1 MYVDATAFPEVWMD
15 FTHGTGQ
22 TIDEVLDVYTGLLA
36 RGAPFVFLGEGGDV
50 EGDKDAHAVADRK
63 KISLWM
69 KRNKTPITALVRAMI
84 YIEPN
89 TSKRIAAR
97 AFALVYEKFW
107 GYPMF
112 VAASR
117 DEASAIIRTVLP
129 SAPEADPEQ
138 GAAQSMV

>member
-1 MYVDATAFPEVWMD
+1 MHVDTTDFPEVWMD

-22 TIDEVLDVYTGLLA
+22 TIDEVLVVYTDLLA
-36 RGAPFVFLGEGGDV
+36 RGEPFVFLGEGGDV
-50 EGDKDAHAVADRK
+50 EGDKDAHDVADRK

-69 KRNKTPITALVRAMI
+69 KRNKTAINALVRAMI

-89 TSKRIAAR
+89 TSKRIAVR
-97 AFALVYEKFW
+97 SFALVYEKFW

-129 SAPEADPEQ
+129 SAHETDAEQ
-138 GAAQSMV
+138 GAAQFTV

>member
-1 MYVDATAFPEVWMD
+1 MHVDATAFPEVWMD

-22 TIDEVLDVYTGLLA
+22 TIDEVLDVYSALLA
-36 RGAPFVFLGEGGDV
+36 RGEPFVFLGEGGDV
-50 EGDKDAHAVADRK
+50 EGDKDAHDVADRK
-63 KISLWM
+63 TISLWM
-69 KRNKTPITALVRAMI
+69 KRNRTAINALVRAMV

-89 TSKRIAAR
+89 TSKRIAVR

-129 SAPEADPEQ
+129 STHETDPEP
-138 GAAQSMV
+138 GAARSVV